1 MRLHNKV
8 VVITGAAHGI
18 GKAYARRF
26 AEEGAQVVVADI
38 DSQGG
43 GQSQSVDG
51 FQDSAAWARATDVT
65 DYLDVQGLMLETA
78 EKFGVIDVL
87 LNNAAI
93 YVTQKLWKG
102 PVEDLDLAEWD
113 RVIEVNL
120 KGVFLCCKAAIPIM
134 KRQRS
139 GKIINIASGTF
150 FSGSGN
156 MPHYT
161 TAKGGVVALTRVMAR
176 QLGEWDINVN
186 CMTPGS
192 TMSEDSVTDDV
203 LKRREGSMDKRA
215 FRRVETPADIVGTA
229 LFLASSDSDFITG
242 HTRSGRWRHHALNR
256 A

>member
-1 MRLHNKV
+1 MRLQNKV
-8 VVITGAAHGI
+8 TVITGAAHGI

-26 AEEGAQVVVADI
+26 AEEGAHVVIADI
-38 DSQGG
+38 DSGG
-43 GQSQSVDG
+43 GQTAAKALMEAG
-51 FQDSAAWARATDVT
+51 FSAWARATDVRN
-65 DYLDVQGLMLETA
+65 YLNVEGLMRETA
-78 EKFGVIDVL
+78 DRFGRIDVL

-134 KRQRS
+134 KQQRS
-139 GKIINIASGTF
+139 GKIINVASGTF

-161 TAKGGVVALTRVMAR
+161 SAKGGVVALTRVMAR
-176 QLGEWDINVN
+176 QLGEWGINVN

-192 TMSEDSVTDDV
+192 TMSEDSVTEEV
-203 LKRREGSMDKRA
+203 LKRRESSIDKRA

-242 HTRSGRWRHHALNR
+242 QLVVVEGGGIMH
-256 A
+256 

>member
-1 MRLHNKV
+1 MRLQNKV
-8 VVITGAAHGI
+8 TVITGAAHGI

-26 AEEGAQVVVADI
+26 AEEGAHVVIADI
-38 DSQGG
+38 DRGG
-43 GQSQSVDG
+43 GQTAAKALMEAG
-51 FQDSAAWARATDVT
+51 FSAWARATDVRN
-65 DYLDVQGLMLETA
+65 YMNVEGLMRETA
-78 EKFGVIDVL
+78 DRFGRIDVL

-134 KRQRS
+134 KQQRS

-161 TAKGGVVALTRVMAR
+161 SAKGGVVALTRVLAR
-176 QLGEWDINVN
+176 QLGEWGINVN

-192 TMSEDSVTDDV
+192 TMSEDSVTEEV
-203 LKRREGSMDKRA
+203 LKRRESSIDKRA

-242 HTRSGRWRHHALNR
+242 QLVVVEGGGIMH
-256 A
+256 

>member
-1 MRLHNKV
+1 MRLKDKITI
-8 VVITGAAHGI
+8 ITGAAHGI
-18 GKAYARRF
+18 GMAYARRF
-26 AEEGAQVVVADI
+26 AEEGAHVVIADI
-38 DSQGG
+38 DAAGG
-43 GQSQSVDG
+43 EATAKALLDAGGS
-51 FQDSAAWARATDVT
+51 AWARATDVT
-65 DYLDVQGLMLETA
+65 HYSNVETLMRETVA
-78 EKFGVIDVL
+78 KFGKIDVL

-102 PVEDLDLAEWD
+102 PVEELALEEWD

-120 KGVFLCCKAAIPIM
+120 KGVFLCSKAVIPIM
-134 KRQRS
+134 KRQKS

-176 QLGEWDINVN
+176 QLGEFGINVN

-192 TMSEDSVTDDV
+192 TMSEESVSDEV
-203 LKRREGSMDKRA
+203 RRRREGSMDKRA

-229 LFLASSDSDFITG
+229 LFLASTDSDFVTG
-242 HTRSGRWRHHALNR
+242 QLLVVEGGGIMH
-256 A
+256 

>member
-1 MRLHNKV
+1 MRLKDKV
-8 VVITGAAHGI
+8 TIITGAAHGI

-26 AEEGAQVVVADI
+26 AEEGAHVVIADI
-38 DSQGG
+38 DAQGG
-43 GQSQSVDG
+43 EATAKAIIDAGGS
-51 FQDSAAWARATDVT
+51 AWARSADVRS
-65 DYLDVQGLMLETA
+65 LPSLEGLMRETVK
-78 EKFGVIDVL
+78 KFGRVDIL

-102 PVEDLDLAEWD
+102 PLEELELDEWD

-120 KGVFLCCKAAIPIM
+120 KGVFLCSKAAIPIM
-134 KRQRS
+134 KQQRS

-176 QLGEWDINVN
+176 QLGEFGINVN

-192 TMSEDSVTDDV
+192 TMSEETVSDDV
-203 LKRREGSMDKRA
+203 LKRREGSVDKRA
-215 FRRVETPADIVGTA
+215 FRRIETPADIVGTA
-229 LFLASSDSDFITG
+229 VFLASSDSDFLTG
-242 HTRSGRWRHHALNR
+242 QLLVVEGGGIMH
-256 A
+256 

>member
-1 MRLHNKV
+1 MRLKDKV
-8 VVITGAAHGI
+8 TIITGAAHGI

-26 AEEGAQVVVADI
+26 AEEGAHVVIAD
-38 DSQGG
+38 
-43 GQSQSVDG
+43 VDG
-51 FQDSAAWARATDVT
+51 AGGDATAKALLDAGGSAWARTTDVT
-65 DYLDVQGLMLETA
+65 QFSNVEGLMRETVA
-78 EKFGVIDVL
+78 RFGKIDVL

-102 PVEDLDLAEWD
+102 PVEELALEEWD

-120 KGVFLCCKAAIPIM
+120 KGVFLCSKAVIPIM
-134 KRQRS
+134 KRQKS

-176 QLGEWDINVN
+176 QLGEFGINVN
-186 CMTPGS
+186 CLTPGS
-192 TMSEDSVTDDV
+192 TMSEESVSDEV
-203 LKRREGSMDKRA
+203 LKRRQGSMDKRA

-229 LFLASSDSDFITG
+229 LFLASSDSDFVTG
-242 HTRSGRWRHHALNR
+242 QLLVVEGGGIMH
-256 A
+256 

>member
-1 MRLHNKV
+1 MRLKDKV
-8 VVITGAAHGI
+8 AIVTGAAHGI
-18 GKAYARRF
+18 GRAYARRF

-38 DSQGG
+38 DTQAGEATAKALI
-43 GQSQSVDG
+43 
-51 FQDSAAWARATDVT
+51 DSGLSAWARSTDVT
-65 DYLDVQGLMLETA
+65 AFPSIEGLMRECVK
-78 EKFGVIDVL
+78 KFGRVDVL

-102 PVEDLDLAEWD
+102 KVEELPIDEWD
-113 RVIEVNL
+113 RVIDVNL
-120 KGVFLCCKAAIPIM
+120 KGVFLCSKAAIPIM
-134 KRQRS
+134 KQQKS

-176 QLGEWDINVN
+176 QLGEWGINVN

-192 TMSEDSVTDDV
+192 TMSEDNVTADV
-203 LKRREGSMDKRA
+203 LARREGSIAKRA
-215 FRRVETPADIVGTA
+215 FKRVEKPGDIVGTA

-242 HTRSGRWRHHALNR
+242 QLLVVEGGGIMH
-256 A
+256 

>member
-1 MRLHNKV
+1 MRLQNKV
-8 VVITGAAHGI
+8 AVITGAGHGI

-26 AEEGAQVVVADI
+26 AEEGARVVIADI
-38 DSQGG
+38 DTEG
-43 GQSQSVDG
+43 GQKVAQALT
-51 FQDSAAWARATDVT
+51 DSGLTAWARRTDVRNF
-65 DYLDVQGLMLETA
+65 LDVEGLMRETA
-78 EKFGVIDVL
+78 SKFGRIDVL

-120 KGVFLCCKAAIPIM
+120 KGVFLCSKAAIPIM
-134 KRQRS
+134 KQQRS

-161 TAKGGVVALTRVMAR
+161 TAKGGVIALTRVMAR
-176 QLGEWDINVN
+176 QLGQWGINVN

-192 TMSEDSVTDDV
+192 TMSEDSVTDEV
-203 LKRREGSMDKRA
+203 LKRREGSIDKRA
-215 FRRVETPADIVGTA
+215 FHRVETPADIVGTA
-229 LFLASSDSDFITG
+229 LFLASADSDFITG
-242 HTRSGRWRHHALNR
+242 QLLVVEGGGIMH
-256 A
+256 

>member
-1 MRLHNKV
+1 MRLKDKV
-8 VVITGAAHGI
+8 AIITGAAHGI

-26 AEEGAQVVVADI
+26 AEEGAHVVIADVDGQAGEATAKALI
-38 DSQGG
+38 DSGL
-43 GQSQSVDG
+43 
-51 FQDSAAWARATDVT
+51 SAWSRTTDVT
-65 DYLDVQGLMLETA
+65 QFSSVEGLMRECVK
-78 EKFGVIDVL
+78 KFGRIDIL

-102 PVEDLDLAEWD
+102 PVEDLEIEEWD

-120 KGVFLCCKAAIPIM
+120 KGVFLCSKAVIPIM
-134 KRQRS
+134 KRQKS

-176 QLGEWDINVN
+176 QLGEWGINVN

-192 TMSEDSVTDDV
+192 TMSEENVTEEI
-203 LKRREGSMDKRA
+203 LARREGSVDKRA
-215 FRRVETPADIVGTA
+215 FKRVERPADIVGTA
-229 LFLASSDSDFITG
+229 LFLASPDSDFITG
-242 HTRSGRWRHHALNR
+242 QLLVVEGGGIMH
-256 A
+256 

>member
-1 MRLHNKV
+1 MRLQNKV
-8 VVITGAAHGI
+8 IVITGAAHGI

-26 AEEGAQVVVADI
+26 AEEGARVVVADI

-43 GQSQSVDG
+43 QAVAKALTDSG
-51 FQDSAAWARATDVT
+51 FSAWARTSDVRS
-65 DYLDVQGLMLETA
+65 YLSVEGLMHETA
-78 EKFGVIDVL
+78 DKFGRIDVL

-120 KGVFLCCKAAIPIM
+120 KGVFLCSKAAIPIM
-134 KRQRS
+134 KQQRS

-161 TAKGGVVALTRVMAR
+161 SAKGGVIGLTRVMAR
-176 QLGEWDINVN
+176 QLGEWGINVN

-192 TMSEDSVTDDV
+192 TMSEDSVTEEV

-242 HTRSGRWRHHALNR
+242 QLLVVEGGGIMH
-256 A
+256 

>member
-1 MRLHNKV
+1 MTI
-8 VVITGAAHGI
+8 ITGAAHGI

-26 AEEGAQVVVADI
+26 AEEGAHVVIADI
-38 DSQGG
+38 DHQGG
-43 GQSQSVDG
+43 QAAAKALTDAG
-51 FQDSAAWARATDVT
+51 FSAWARTTDVRI
-65 DYLDVQGLMLETA
+65 YSDVEGLMREA
-78 EKFGVIDVL
+78 VDKFDRVDVL

-102 PVEDLDLAEWD
+102 AVEDLDLAEWD

-120 KGVFLCCKAAIPIM
+120 KGVFLCSKAVIPIM

-161 TAKGGVVALTRVMAR
+161 TAKGGVVALSRVMAR
-176 QLGEWDINVN
+176 QLGEYGINVN

-192 TMSEDSVTDDV
+192 TMSEDSVTEEV
-203 LKRREGSMDKRA
+203 LKRREGSVEKRA
-215 FRRVETPADIVGTA
+215 FRRIETPADIVGTA
-229 LFLASSDSDFITG
+229 LFLASSDSDFVTG
-242 HTRSGRWRHHALNR
+242 QLLIVEGGGIMH
-256 A
+256 

>member
-1 MRLHNKV
+1 MRLQSKV

-26 AEEGAQVVVADI
+26 AEEGAQVVIADI
-38 DSQGG
+38 DKEG
-43 GQSQSVDG
+43 GQAVARQLTNSG
-51 FQDSAAWARATDVT
+51 FSAWGRATDVRN
-65 DYLDVQGLMLETA
+65 YLDVQGLMRETA
-78 EKFGVIDVL
+78 DKFGRIDVL

-93 YVTQKLWKG
+93 YVTQELWKG
-102 PVEDLDLAEWD
+102 PVEDLELTEWE

-161 TAKGGVVALTRVMAR
+161 TAKGGVIALTRVMAR
-176 QLGEWDINVN
+176 QLGEWGINVN

-192 TMSEDSVTDDV
+192 TMSEDSVTDEV
-203 LKRREGSMDKRA
+203 LKRRQGSMDKRA
-215 FRRVETPADIVGTA
+215 FARVETPADIVGTA

-242 HTRSGRWRHHALNR
+242 QLLVVEGGGIMH
-256 A
+256 

>member
-1 MRLHNKV
+1 MRLQNKV
-8 VVITGAAHGI
+8 IVITGAAHGI

-26 AEEGAQVVVADI
+26 AEEGARVVVADI

-43 GQSQSVDG
+43 QAVAKALTDSG
-51 FQDSAAWARATDVT
+51 FSAWARTSDVRS
-65 DYLDVQGLMLETA
+65 YLSVEGLMHETA
-78 EKFGVIDVL
+78 DKFGRIDVL

-102 PVEDLDLAEWD
+102 PVEDLDLAEWN

-120 KGVFLCCKAAIPIM
+120 KGVFLCSKAAIPIM
-134 KRQRS
+134 KQQRS

-161 TAKGGVVALTRVMAR
+161 SAKGGVIGLTRVMAR
-176 QLGEWDINVN
+176 QLGEWGINVN

-192 TMSEDSVTDDV
+192 TMSEDSVTEEV

-242 HTRSGRWRHHALNR
+242 QLLVVEGGGIMH
-256 A
+256 